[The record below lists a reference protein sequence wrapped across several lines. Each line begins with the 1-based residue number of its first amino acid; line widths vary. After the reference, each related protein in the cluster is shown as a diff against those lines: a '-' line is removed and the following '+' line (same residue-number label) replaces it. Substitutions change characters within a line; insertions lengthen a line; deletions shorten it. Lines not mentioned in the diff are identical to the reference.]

1 MILSLFRFLSPS
13 PSFSPSLPLSLTHTT
28 FQASALLNRSLAA
41 SPGQE
46 EQPLPE
52 DENGNLKLKSKTKIG
67 LQAAA
72 LKFEAAA
79 LLAELNR
86 AISPP

>member
-1 MILSLFRFLSPS
+1 MCALHWLSC
-13 PSFSPSLPLSLTHTT
+13 HAA

-41 SPGQE
+41 STGQE
-46 EQPLPE
+46 QQPLE
-52 DENGNLKLKSKTKIG
+52 EHENGDLKLKSTTKIG

-72 LKFEAAA
+72 LKLEAAA

-86 AISPP
+86 AISPT